1 MLLKFISR
9 ITFLHS
15 LASIFVNLVPFFV
28 MHNFSKYYALRK
40 SLQIIKMDKIKG
52 DYCEFGCF
60 TGASLN
66 HVLRITSKDSFLKEK
81 TKQQY
86 GSFDN
91 WYESDNGFIY
101 SYLVDY
107 KMGIRICNN
116 DEELPEDDDYGYFY
130 FHVVDQKKCL
140 WARLK
145 YEI

>member
-1 MLLKFISR
+1 MESEIKKLSFLKIER
-9 ITFLHS
+9 D
-15 LASIFVNLVPFFV
+15 
-28 MHNFSKYYALRK
+28 KYWNIVY
-40 SLQIIKMDKIKG
+40 
-52 DYCEFGCF
+52 
-60 TGASLN
+60 
-66 HVLRITSKDSFLKEK
+66 SFLKER

-116 DEELPEDDDYGYFY
+116 EEELPENEDYGYFY